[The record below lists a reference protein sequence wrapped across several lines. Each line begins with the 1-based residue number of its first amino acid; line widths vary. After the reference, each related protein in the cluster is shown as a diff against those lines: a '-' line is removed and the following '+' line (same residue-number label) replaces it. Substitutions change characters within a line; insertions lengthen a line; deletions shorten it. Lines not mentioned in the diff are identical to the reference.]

1 MTTPF
6 STTTTLT
13 AIALLMGSIAPL
25 AAQSPAKAPS
35 LDRKVVDEMGL
46 WDTQPLI
53 NNSRVNLMQ
62 GAEFTV
68 NSHGESNTPDMACD
82 GIVEPNNYW
91 SSEKLPA
98 WHQADFGELKSISGI
113 NILLSWEDGRVYQ
126 YLIEGSEDGETWFPL
141 VDERANSIAF
151 TPEGN
156 SYNFAPRQARYLRT
170 TITNCSGDTPDARLI
185 EIEAIE
191 EEAKQG
197 INLSVHDDLHRIN
210 WTGDIEAPSPS
221 DQTIRLKGWRGER
234 VNAQIAISSNQE
246 LKQLQ
251 LSPSYLCADG
261 KKVMTFKASFV
272 KFTKAKG
279 TPTADIISD
288 DERITNPAGVN
299 RSVWIS
305 LDIPSDQPAGSY
317 TGSVFVQ
324 AEGQEEQKIP
334 VMLTVQDQTLPAPKD
349 WGIHLDIWQHAEA
362 VARWHGVKAWS
373 DEHLM
378 LMKPL
383 MKRLADAGQK
393 VITCTLIDEAW
404 RGQTYDHYGSMVE
417 WVRGKDGTMSWDYTN
432 FDKYVTFMMEEVGI
446 KEQISCYTMVPWS
459 QQVRILDQ
467 PTGMYKLIDCKP
479 GQESF
484 KLLWTDFII
493 AFAKHLE
500 EKGWLNI
507 TGIALDERP
516 DYMIKAA
523 KEVLDKH
530 APALKIISAV
540 DRPSTAS
547 DMVYDMSPAL
557 MHSNTITDELLA
569 ERKAAGKKTTFYV
582 CCNPERPNNF
592 THSPIA
598 ESEWMGMYAAIN
610 NLDGFLRWAYNSWN
624 RNPFENTDFGTWMSG
639 DCFLVYPG
647 NLSSVRFEK
656 LRDGFE
662 EFEKLNILRQQAQ
675 SDPELKA
682 KLDAFEARMKPYFDK
697 GNIGSANY
705 MEGVKAFRAGLRA
718 LCE

>member
-1 MTTPF
+1 MTKNHFPHAA
-6 STTTTLT
+6 TLS
-13 AIALLMGSIAPL
+13 AIALLFASMPSL
-25 AAQSPAKAPS
+25 CAQSF
-35 LDRKVVDEMGL
+35 DRKVVEEMGL
-46 WDTQPLI
+46 WDSHATLSSKRI
-53 NNSRVNLMQ
+53 NLML
-62 GAEFTV
+62 GAEITV
-68 NSHGESNTPDMACD
+68 SSHGDTNTPDMACD
-82 GIVEPNNYW
+82 GVTEVENYW
-91 SSEKLPA
+91 LSDELPA
-98 WHQADFGELKSISGI
+98 WHQADLGELKSISGI

-126 YLIEGSEDGETWFPL
+126 YVVEGSEDGETWFPL
-141 VDERANSIAF
+141 VDERANSIAC
-151 TPEGN
+151 TAEGN
-156 SYNFAPRQARYLRT
+156 SYSFSPRQARYLRT
-170 TITNCSGDTPDARLI
+170 TITNCSGDSPDARLI

-191 EEAKQG
+191 EEAKQSMS
-197 INLSVHDDLHRIN
+197 LSAHDDLHRIN
-210 WTGDIEAPSPS
+210 WTGDIEAPAPS
-221 DQTIRLKGWRGER
+221 DKTVRLKGWRGER

-246 LKQLQ
+246 LKQLR
-251 LSPSYLCADG
+251 LATTHLCGVDHQIP
-261 KKVMTFKASFV
+261 FKASFV

-288 DERITNPAGVN
+288 DEDERITNPAGVN

-305 LDIPSDQPAGSY
+305 LDIPSNLPAGSY
-317 TGSVFVQ
+317 TGRVNVQ
-324 AEGQEEQKIP
+324 AEGQEEQNIP
-334 VMLTVQDQTLPAPKD
+334 VVLTVQDQTLPAPKD

-417 WVRGKDGTMSWDYTN
+417 WVKEKDGTMSWDYSK

-459 QQVRILDQ
+459 QQVRILNKATDE
-467 PTGMYKLIDCKP
+467 YELIDCKP

-516 DYMIKAA
+516 DYMIQAA

-540 DRPSTAS
+540 DKPSTAS

-557 MHSNTITDELLA
+557 LHTDTITDELLA

-582 CCNPERPNNF
+582 CCWPERPNNF

-598 ESEWMGMYAAIN
+598 ESEWMGMYAALN

-656 LRDGFE
+656 MRDGFE
-662 EFEKLNILRQQAQ
+662 EFEKLNLLRQQAQ
-675 SDPELKA
+675 SDPKLKA
-682 KLDAFEARMKPYFDK
+682 KLDAFEASVKPYFDK
-697 GNIGSANY
+697 TKITELDY